1 MERITE
7 LPNEQLDKI
16 LTVVDRRFG
25 YNFSGYA
32 RASVRRRVLGFM
44 NRSAIRTCGELEFL
58 LLNDEG
64 CFPRFLQYLTVTVTE
79 MFRDPGFYKALRED
93 VIPQLASYPFIKI
106 WHAGCSTGEEVYSMA
121 ILLKEEGLLERT
133 KLYATDINSY
143 VLGKAKQGIFPLRY
157 MQDYTRNYRNSGGK
171 EEFSGY
177 YTAKYDNVL
186 FDASLKKNMVFAL
199 HNLASDGSFN
209 EFNLI
214 LCRNVLIYFDRTFQQ
229 RCVQLFQESLCL
241 LGYLGLGTKESLAF
255 VDGARYFDP
264 VDQRWRIY
272 RRTR

>member
-1 MERITE
+1 MEKFAE
-7 LPNEQLDKI
+7 LPNEHMDKI
-16 LTVVDRRFG
+16 LILVDRRFG
-25 YNFSGYA
+25 YDFTGYA
-32 RASVRRRVLGFM
+32 RASIRRRILGFM
-44 NRSAIRTCGELEFL
+44 GRSGIYTASELEYH
-58 LLNDEG
+58 LLNDET
-64 CFPRFLQYLTVTVTE
+64 CFPRFLQYVTVNVTE
-79 MFRDPGFYKALRED
+79 MFRDPGFYKALREN

-121 ILLKEEGLLERT
+121 ILLQEEGLLERT

-171 EEFSGY
+171 EVFSSY

-199 HNLASDGSFN
+199 HNLTADGSFN

-214 LCRNVLIYFDRTFQQ
+214 LCRNVMIYFDRAFQQ
-229 RCVQLFQESLCL
+229 KCVDLFRQSLCL

-255 VDGARYFDP
+255 NDNARAFEA
-264 VDQRWRIY
+264 VDQRWRTY
-272 RRTR
+272 RRIK

>member
-1 MERITE
+1 MEHLPD

-16 LTVVDRRFG
+16 LTVTDRYFG
-25 YNFSGYA
+25 YDFTGYA
-32 RASVRRRVLGFM
+32 RASIRRRVAGFM
-44 NRSAIRTCGELEFL
+44 NRSGIRTAGELEYH
-58 LLNDEG
+58 LLNDET
-64 CFPRFLQYLTVTVTE
+64 CFPRFLQYVTVNVTE
-79 MFRDPGFYKALRED
+79 MFRDPGFYKALRENI
-93 VIPQLASYPFIKI
+93 IPQLASYPFIKI

-121 ILLKEEGLLERT
+121 ILLQEEGLLERT

-157 MQDYTRNYRNSGGK
+157 MQEYTRNYRNSGGK
-171 EEFSGY
+171 EVFSGY
-177 YTAKYDNVL
+177 YTARYDNVV

-214 LCRNVLIYFDRTFQQ
+214 LCRNVMIYFDRTFQQ
-229 RCVQLFQESLCL
+229 RCVRLFQQSLCL

-255 VDGARYFDP
+255 NDPQRNFEEVDAR
-264 VDQRWRIY
+264 WKMY